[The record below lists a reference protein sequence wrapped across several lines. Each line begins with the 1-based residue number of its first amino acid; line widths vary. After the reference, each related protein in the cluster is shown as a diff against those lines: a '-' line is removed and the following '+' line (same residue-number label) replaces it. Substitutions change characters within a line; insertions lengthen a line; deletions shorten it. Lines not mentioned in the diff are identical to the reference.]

1 MAMHAVGARWGLLR
15 LIERVN
21 DDWTGSE
28 ISSKHGNA
36 A

>member
-1 MAMHAVGARWGLLR
+1 MAMYAVGARWGLVR

-21 DDWTGSE
+21 DDWTVIE
-28 ISSKHGNA
+28 ISSKHGTA